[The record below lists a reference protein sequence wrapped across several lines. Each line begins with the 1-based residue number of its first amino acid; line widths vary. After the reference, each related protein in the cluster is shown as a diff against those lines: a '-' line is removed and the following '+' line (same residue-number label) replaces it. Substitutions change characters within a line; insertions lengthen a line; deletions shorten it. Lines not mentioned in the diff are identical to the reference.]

1 MWLIFMVVILNI
13 REGRGGKRSDGNNN
27 DKGEFTRFATK
38 RGKHWSAAMELKGRY
53 EGALDSEERKII
65 SRLKKD
71 IKKSKLDDNEKKKL
85 LSLLDGIDTEDRWD
99 ASRSYNTAEKR
110 MNGEISAE
118 EASAT
123 AESLIAWRKGDITA
137 FAKKYMEKNRE
148 SEAKPEVR
156 QAMTKILMVGTD
168 KGGLSAAVAV
178 RLTIENQYSKE
189 KTDEKIET
197 LNEMAKVI
205 IHI

>member
-1 MWLIFMVVILNI
+1 MWLIFMVVVLNI
-13 REGRGGKRSDGNNN
+13 REGRGGKRNDGNDN

-53 EGALDSEERKII
+53 EGALDSEEKKII
-65 SRLKKD
+65 SKLKKD
-71 IKKSKLDDNEKKKL
+71 VKKSKLNDNEKKKL
-85 LSLLDGIDTEDRWD
+85 LSLLDGINTEDRWD

-110 MNGEISAE
+110 MNGKISAE

-123 AESLIAWRKGDITA
+123 AESLIAWRKREIAD
-137 FAKKYMEKNRE
+137 FAKKYMKKVKE
-148 SEAKPEVR
+148 SEADSGIK
-156 QAMTKILMVGTD
+156 QAMTKILMVGAD

-189 KTDEKIET
+189 KTDKKIEALT
-197 LNEMAKVI
+197 EMAKVI
-205 IHI
+205 IHV